1 MARNKGAD
9 RAQRALFKF
18 DPAQARLEAAGP
30 GVGRVGAR
38 APCVHH
44 RTQNLPCA
52 VVVAVQS
59 RKISAIGLETR
70 SAVVQRPVLPR
81 RRSAQHAHCSRARR
95 PVRGVLPA
103 PPSPS
108 PGRAW
113 HSPAALHCLQQI
125 DGFSYIVS

>member
-81 RRSAQHAHCSRARR
+81 RRSARFNKFASVNLLTSPCRVQ
-95 PVRGVLPA
+95 
-103 PPSPS
+103 PPLFKVHRLGKGHNLATPQLRSPWIS
-108 PGRAW
+108 A
-113 HSPAALHCLQQI
+113 
-125 DGFSYIVS
+125 